1 MSKFVEVVP
10 WRRGGILLLTRF
22 SYVPGFPS
30 VWFRQKV
37 CTVGRPYKLITEDVI
52 KVLKNMVIAYCVFI
66 N

>member
-10 WRRGGILLLTRF
+10 WRRGGILPLTRF
-22 SYVPGFPS
+22 SYVPGFQS